1 MKIFANPLG
10 TLINAH
16 ATGNVVFW
24 ECCLLV
30 SFVVGS
36 LWVVGGL
43 CGSLW
48 VVPSKNFQFPLKV

>member
-36 LWVVGGL
+36 LWVVVGL

-48 VVPSKNFQFPLKV
+48 VVPSKHFQFPLKV